1 MRPLP
6 DRTKNA
12 KDDNDAVLEI
22 INEGVVASPWQR

>member
-22 INEGVVASPWQR
+22 INEG